1 MSASLKNLGIF
12 LIQGQRSISGSNMII
27 QQIKVGT
34 SVLHKFHCEFAC
46 AIHFLNYFN
55 YSRSSSRSKGQF
67 RNQVKENIIF
77 TKKS

>member
-1 MSASLKNLGIF
+1 MFSIDFFLLNSNPMSASLKNLGIF

-46 AIHFLNYFN
+46 AIHF
-55 YSRSSSRSKGQF
+55 
-67 RNQVKENIIF
+67 
-77 TKKS
+77 